1 MTDKLAFQ
9 IKYRQNKNI
18 LFKIIIMILAFAMI
32 IPLALIIFHI
42 IKTGISSINW
52 EFFTQVEKPVG
63 ETGGGILHSL
73 VGTIMLILIASG
85 IAIPLGVASGF
96 YIAENRKNV
105 FASFVQWGLD
115 VIQGIPSIVIG
126 IVVYVWIVMPLKQFS
141 AFAGGVA
148 LALMMLPVI
157 IKSTEET
164 VKMIPYSFK
173 EAALA
178 LGVPYYKTALKV
190 ILPSSLSG
198 IVTGILIGVSRI
210 AGETAPLI
218 MTAFG
223 NPFFNSNIFKP
234 VDAMPLII
242 YKYAISPYDELHRI
256 AWAASFVLV
265 MFVLILNIVTRLVV
279 KRWKIAF

>member
-1 MTDKLAFQ
+1 MTSVNDLHIKSRVAKNVAFKW
-9 IKYRQNKNI
+9 IV
-18 LFKIIIMILAFAMI
+18 LVMAFAML
-32 IPLALIIFHI
+32 IPLILVIYHI
-42 IKTGISSINW
+42 VKMGISSINW
-52 EFFTQVEKPVG
+52 DFFVNVERPVG
-63 ETGGGILHSL
+63 ETGGGVFHSL
-73 VGTIMLILIASG
+73 IGTVLLIIIASV
-85 IAIPLGVASGF
+85 IAIPLGVLSGF
-96 YIAENRKNV
+96 YIAENRKKP
-105 FASFVQWGLD
+105 FASAVQWGLD

-126 IVVYVWIVMPLKQFS
+126 IVVYVWVVVPMRHFS
-141 AFAGGVA
+141 ALSGGIA

-190 ILPSSLSG
+190 IFPASLSG
-198 IVTGILIGVSRI
+198 IVTGVLIGVSRI

-234 VDAMPLII
+234 VDSLPLLI
-242 YKYAISPYDELHRI
+242 YKYALSPYSELHRL
-256 AWAASFVLV
+256 AWSASFVLV
-265 MFVLILNIVTRLVV
+265 VFVLTLNVFTRLVV
-279 KRWKIAF
+279 KRWKIEF